1 MKAYQCRHRQQKGSR
16 GSRGRSPLYSTTHKP
31 PVTLTEP
38 HADAAHIGSL
48 NSHHRFSTNLSHS
61 LSLSLSLSL
70 LSQNARDTH
79 TEAYAHAAHIYS
91 LYSHHRFSTNLSHS
105 LSLSLSLSLVWL

>member
-38 HADAAHIGSL
+38 HADATHIGSL

-61 LSLSLSLSL
+61 LSLP
-70 LSQNARDTH
+70 
-79 TEAYAHAAHIYS
+79 
-91 LYSHHRFSTNLSHS
+91 
-105 LSLSLSLSLVWL
+105 LSLSLSLSSFPSMFLLCLCVWKVLLSLVSHTHTHTHTHSA